1 MERERKTQDERSAA
15 TTARVV
21 QVAQRHFA
29 AHGYEGTSTEA
40 LVAEVGLTRGA
51 LYHHFGSKK
60 GLFEAVVEAVQESLA
75 GAVAEVGDQDE
86 PWEALVGGCRAWLEE
101 ATDPAIRRILLLD
114 APAVLGLERWLE
126 LDERGGGRLLHEGV
140 DALVEQRLLETPH
153 PEALVQLL
161 NGALNQA
168 ALWVAASADREGALE
183 EAMATLMQLL
193 TGLKRR

>member
-1 MERERKTQDERSAA
+1 MKGRKTQDERSAA

-51 LYHHFGSKK
+51 LYHHFGSKR
-60 GLFEAVVEAVQESLA
+60 GLFEAVVEGVQKRLA
-75 GAVAEVGDQDE
+75 EAVANEADESE
-86 PWEALVGGCRAWLEE
+86 PWEALVGGCRAWLGA
-101 ATDPAIRRILLLD
+101 ATDPATRRILLLD
-114 APAVLGLERWLE
+114 APAVLGWERWLA
-126 LDERGGGRLLHEGV
+126 LDERGGGRLLREGV
-140 DALVEQRLLETPH
+140 DALVEQNLLETSH

-168 ALWVAASADREGALE
+168 ALWVAAEADRVVALE
-183 EAMATLMQLL
+183 EAIETLERLL
-193 TGLKRR
+193 SGLKKQ